1 MFSQGN
7 KTMTALL
14 DTFVSKIIENSDYAE
29 LDATYLRNRILALV
43 GEDNAQQ
50 DTNQSNLIALKDE
63 LVDLAVVNGK
73 VGDLA
78 EEKDCLGAEL
88 MNFIT
93 PIPSQVNKA
102 FWDTYAKSP
111 QKAIKDFYEL
121 SKRNDYIK
129 VTAIAKNI
137 AFTTSSVY
145 GDIDITINLSKPEKD
160 PKAIA
165 AAKLAKTSDRKSV
178 V

>member
-63 LVDLAVVNGK
+63 LVDLA
-73 VGDLA
+73 
-78 EEKDCLGAEL
+78 
-88 MNFIT
+88 
-93 PIPSQVNKA
+93 
-102 FWDTYAKSP
+102 
-111 QKAIKDFYEL
+111 
-121 SKRNDYIK
+121 
-129 VTAIAKNI
+129 
-137 AFTTSSVY
+137 
-145 GDIDITINLSKPEKD
+145 
-160 PKAIA
+160 
-165 AAKLAKTSDRKSV
+165 DRKSV